1 MEWFQFIFFSI
12 KCIKLR
18 SKAAALSFFSYTNS
32 RIDYD
37 NTSWDMFWVY
47 KINKSKLT
55 SCRNLIILFSLSIT
69 VAIQRWEFMS
79 HPDATR
85 YFEVTGL
92 DKIMNSH
99 LCIVNTQRKM
109 ITRFRHNGSLFLLIL
124 WTQNM
129 SQLVLSWS
137 IR

>member
-1 MEWFQFIFFSI
+1 MIPVFFFSI
-12 KCIKLR
+12 NVSSYVARLQP
-18 SKAAALSFFSYTNS
+18 SLFLSYTNS

-37 NTSWDMFWVY
+37 DTSWDVFWVY
-47 KINKSKLT
+47 KINKSKLP

-69 VAIQRWEFMS
+69 VTIQRLEFMS

-129 SQLVLSWS
+129 SQFVLSWS